1 MYKKNGF
8 SLIELVISLS
18 VISLLLGSSLILVN
32 SIYKNNKTQQDET
45 LLNTIRESLYGF
57 AITHGRLPCPAE
69 NENNLQ
75 SENCNLT
82 HGILPS
88 VLLGVPK
95 TDRFGN
101 TISYYVNVAFS
112 KPLEDDE
119 LCSFNLATGEGN
131 DSVRKSLADI
141 LADSNNKNDKLAI
154 EVASVIVLHNAR
166 GKNSANSN
174 EQENSNNDTYF
185 VSQAETQNFDDK
197 VIWITPYQLK
207 YKMIEAG
214 RLP

>member
-1 MYKKNGF
+1 MHN
-8 SLIELVISLS
+8 V
-18 VISLLLGSSLILVN
+18 
-32 SIYKNNKTQQDET
+32 
-45 LLNTIRESLYGF
+45 
-57 AITHGRLPCPAE
+57 C
-69 NENNLQ
+69 
-75 SENCNLT
+75 
-82 HGILPS
+82 ILPID
-88 VLLGVPK
+88 L
-95 TDRFGN
+95 
-101 TISYYVNVAFS
+101 
-112 KPLEDDE
+112 
-119 LCSFNLATGEGN
+119 
-131 DSVRKSLADI
+131 
-141 LADSNNKNDKLAI
+141 NNKNDKLAI

>member
-1 MYKKNGF
+1 MF
-8 SLIELVISLS
+8 TLS
-18 VISLLLGSSLILVN
+18 VRIVV
-32 SIYKNNKTQQDET
+32 
-45 LLNTIRESLYGF
+45 IRAAREPRANQIVTRLMV
-57 AITHGRLPCPAE
+57 ITSM
-69 NENNLQ
+69 N
-75 SENCNLT
+75 
-82 HGILPS
+82 
-88 VLLGVPK
+88 
-95 TDRFGN
+95 
-101 TISYYVNVAFS
+101 
-112 KPLEDDE
+112 
-119 LCSFNLATGEGN
+119 
-131 DSVRKSLADI
+131 
-141 LADSNNKNDKLAI
+141 SNNKNDKLAI

>member
-1 MYKKNGF
+1 MNKNNGF
-8 SLIELVISLS
+8 SLIELVISLC
-18 VISLLLGSSLILVN
+18 VIALLLGSSLTLVN
-32 SIYKNNKTQQDET
+32 SVYKNSKSQQDEA
-45 LLNTIRESLYGF
+45 LLTTIKESLFGF

-69 NENNLQ
+69 NENSLQ
-75 SENCNLT
+75 TENCNLT

-88 VLLGVPK
+88 ILLGVPK

-101 TISYYVNVAFS
+101 TISYYVNAEFS
-112 KPLEDDE
+112 KPLEKDE
-119 LCSFNLATGEGN
+119 LCSFTLTTGEGN
-131 DSVRKSLADI
+131 DSARKSLVDI

-154 EVASVIVLHNAR
+154 EVVAVIVLHNAR

-174 EQENSNNDTYF
+174 EQENSNNDGFF
-185 VSQAETQNFDDK
+185 VNQAETQFFDDK
-197 VIWITPYQLK
+197 LDWISPFQLK

>member
-1 MYKKNGF
+1 M
-8 SLIELVISLS
+8 
-18 VISLLLGSSLILVN
+18 
-32 SIYKNNKTQQDET
+32 
-45 LLNTIRESLYGF
+45 
-57 AITHGRLPCPAE
+57 
-69 NENNLQ
+69 
-75 SENCNLT
+75 
-82 HGILPS
+82 
-88 VLLGVPK
+88 
-95 TDRFGN
+95 
-101 TISYYVNVAFS
+101 AFS